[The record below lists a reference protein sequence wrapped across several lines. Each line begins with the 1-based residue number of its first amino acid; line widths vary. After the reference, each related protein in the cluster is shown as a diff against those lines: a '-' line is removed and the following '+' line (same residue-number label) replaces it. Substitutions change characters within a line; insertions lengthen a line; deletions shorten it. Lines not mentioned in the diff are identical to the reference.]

1 MLLPL
6 ASPLSIAPKFLLH
19 ISQFLNP
26 IHIGPCLD
34 IYAHHVHMP
43 SIEV

>member
-1 MLLPL
+1 MWLSL

-19 ISQFLNP
+19 ISEFLNP

-34 IYAHHVHMP
+34 IYVHHVHMP
-43 SIEV
+43 LIKV